1 MTIQVMVA
9 NTTVG
14 VRTAL
19 ITIVDKN
26 GNVSPEHRHLEGGEC
41 CILNIWEGKHLIISE
56 EEAPTYLNYTQDKSN
71 G

>member
-14 VRTAL
+14 GRTAL
-19 ITIVDKN
+19 ITIADKN
-26 GNVSPEHRHLEGGEC
+26 GKALEHHNLEGGEC
-41 CILNIWEGKHLIISE
+41 RILTIWEGKHLIIS

>member
-14 VRTAL
+14 GLTAL
-19 ITIVDKN
+19 ITVADKN
-26 GNVSPEHRHLEGGEC
+26 GRALEHHNLDGGEC
-41 CILNIWEGKHLIISE
+41 RILTIWEGKHLIIS

>member
-14 VRTAL
+14 GRTAL
-19 ITIVDKN
+19 ITIADKN
-26 GNVSPEHRHLEGGEC
+26 GNVLPEHHQLEGGEC
-41 CILNIWEGKHLIISE
+41 RILTIWEDKHLIIS
-56 EEAPTYLNYTQDKSN
+56 EEAPTYLNYPQDKSN

>member
-14 VRTAL
+14 GCTAL
-19 ITIVDKN
+19 ITIADKN
-26 GNVSPEHRHLEGGEC
+26 GRALEHHNLEGGEC
-41 CILNIWEGKHLIISE
+41 RILTIWGGKHLIISE
-56 EEAPTYLNYTQDKSN
+56 EAPTYLNYPQDKSN